1 MKGFSMG
8 MTTVYI
14 TEATALERELLGAAE
29 LRYRI
34 VQYNKNT
41 MER

>member
-14 TEATALERELLGAAE
+14 TEATALFLGDVDTTDP
-29 LRYRI
+29 RYTPI
-34 VQYNKNT
+34 AVP
-41 MER
+41 